1 MPKDFWVIVG
11 AVFFTEIVLGSYI
24 DNLNDSI
31 VKRFSISYVNAG
43 YLMFIP
49 YGAAAIICF
58 LLGLLLDK
66 RPKMRRPLM
75 TLSNVAYSIGLLL
88 VYFLPNVTD
97 D

>member
-1 MPKDFWVIVG
+1 
-11 AVFFTEIVLGSYI
+11 
-24 DNLNDSI
+24 
-31 VKRFSISYVNAG
+31 
-43 YLMFIP
+43 MFIP

-88 VYFLPNVTD
+88 VYFLPNVTGN
-97 D
+97 